1 MNAGFGHDEAV
12 TIIGKVAIMASP
24 LDDEHE
30 IRNVLYRY
38 CRGIDRR
45 DYDLVRSCY
54 HPDAT
59 DDHGGFQ
66 GDVYGFID
74 YIKAGLPRFE
84 QTMHMIGNILIELD
98 GDVARSEA
106 YTLAFHRVPASTT
119 KPTRDYTVG
128 LRYMDRFE
136 RRDARWAI
144 ADRVCVFSFQ
154 RIDPCD
160 PPMPWAPGFAIAGS

>member
-1 MNAGFGHDEAV
+1 MTSSLE
-12 TIIGKVAIMASP
+12 
-24 LDDEHE
+24 DEHQ
-30 IRNVLYRY
+30 IRKVIYTY

-59 DDHGGFQ
+59 DDHGGYQ
-66 GDVYGFID
+66 GGVDGFIE
-74 YIKAGLPRFE
+74 YIKAGLPRYE
-84 QTMHMIGNILIELD
+84 QTMHMIGNILIEVE
-98 GDVARSEA
+98 GDVAESEA

-136 RRDARWAI
+136 RRQNRWAI
-144 ADRVCVFSFQ
+144 ARRVCVFSFQ

-160 PPMPWAPGFAIAGS
+160 PPMPWASGFVIAGS